1 MCYKVEHDNDW
12 GGQYVISETN
22 RRWSALALIVTAQFM
37 VILDVAIV
45 NVALPSIK
53 SDLHFSETNLQWVI
67 SAYAIL
73 FGGALLLGGRL
84 ADLLG
89 RRRLFMTGLGL
100 FSASSLLC
108 GLAWSEASLI
118 SFRAIQGLGGALLA
132 PAALS
137 LLMTTFAEGRE
148 RNRALGIYGAVSG
161 SGAAV
166 GVLLGGVL
174 TSYLSWSWIFF
185 INVPVGIAAIALS
198 PVLLREGRADMAH
211 RHFDLPGAASI
222 TAGLMLLV
230 YATTRATTDGWGA
243 TSTLGLLAGSVALV
257 LAFVAIELRS
267 PSPLL
272 PLRIF
277 RLRTL
282 TGANIAMAIV
292 GTVAFS
298 EFFLLTL
305 YLQDVL
311 HYSAVQSGAAFSAF
325 ALAVVVMSNVAQG
338 VVGRLGVRATL
349 TLGLLTSAVSLAA
362 LTRLPVHGAY
372 FWDLFPWFVLGGT
385 GMAFSFVPV
394 TIASLSGVQRS
405 DAGVASG
412 LINTS
417 RQIGGAIGIAAVSA
431 IAATST
437 TNFAEANAV
446 SASSG
451 AALAHGFQ
459 TGLYVLTGLL
469 LVGALVAFGLIR
481 SQAPQP
487 VAVPAE
493 EKPKPVLGSV
503 DDLVLNLRGLLAV
516 RDLRQD
522 RGATDDELQVYGDE
536 IARVRDRLAE
546 VVRTAA

>member
-1 MCYKVEHDNDW
+1 VS
-12 GGQYVISETN
+12 ISTTKSD

-53 SDLHFSETNLQWVI
+53 SDLHFSQANLQWVI

-89 RRRLFMTGLGL
+89 RRRLFVAGVAL
-100 FSASSLLC
+100 FAASSLLC
-108 GLAWSEASLI
+108 GLAWSEGSLI
-118 SFRAIQGLGGALLA
+118 GFRALQGLGGALLA

-148 RNRALGIYGAVSG
+148 RNLALGIYGAASG
-161 SGAAV
+161 SGAAA
-166 GVLLGGVL
+166 GVLLGGLL

-185 INVPVGIAAIALS
+185 INVPVGVAAIALT
-198 PVLLREGRADMAH
+198 PLLLKESRADLAH
-211 RHFDLPGAASI
+211 RHFDFPGAASI

-230 YATTRATTDGWGA
+230 YATTRAATDGWGA
-243 TSTLGLLAGSVALV
+243 GTTLALFGGAAALV
-257 LAFVAIELRS
+257 LVFVAIELRS
-267 PSPLL
+267 QSPLL

-282 TGANIAMAIV
+282 TAANAAMAIV
-292 GTVAFS
+292 GSVAFS

-311 HYSAVQSGAAFSAF
+311 HYSAVQSGVAFAGF
-325 ALAVVVMSNVAQG
+325 ALAVVVISNVAQV
-338 VVGRLGVRATL
+338 VVGRFGVRPTL
-349 TLGLLTSAVSLAA
+349 TAGLLASAASVAW
-362 LTRLPVHGAY
+362 LTRLPVDGQY
-372 FWDLFPWFVLGGT
+372 FWDLFPAFVLGGA
-385 GMAFSFVPV
+385 GMGLSFVPV
-394 TIASLSGVQRS
+394 TIASLTGVERS

-417 RQIGGAIGIAAVSA
+417 RQMGGAIGLAAVSA

-437 TNFAEANAV
+437 SNYVQAHAAV
-446 SASSG
+446 TASS
-451 AALAHGFQ
+451 AVALDHGFQ

-469 LVGALVAFGLIR
+469 LLGALIAITLIESAPAPS
-481 SQAPQP
+481 SQAAP
-487 VAVPAE
+487 V
-493 EKPKPVLGSV
+493 
-503 DDLVLNLRGLLAV
+503 
-516 RDLRQD
+516 
-522 RGATDDELQVYGDE
+522 GDE
-536 IARVRDRLAE
+536 
-546 VVRTAA
+546 VVALEEAA